1 MSNYSFNFLKN
12 INKNINNNNYLSSYS
27 NKKIN
32 MNKENYYDKNM
43 NYYICSF
50 GGCGST
56 LLTNYLSNFGNVY
69 HIHDRYPP
77 SKLKYVG
84 KNNSDKEVYSEWFND
99 VDIPDTELKKYKVIY
114 IYRNPLYVI
123 YSRLAKPTGPNT
135 PHLQHIMCDN
145 DGNIALHDVLH
156 SKQDLYKLEEFF
168 DNYSSKKERNYHIY
182 CVKYEQF
189 WNNISLFN
197 KVMEIPDIKE
207 LYPRKYEKPKKIHFE
222 SVLKMIY
229 GNLLQKMAHMN
240 FIEVV

>member
-1 MSNYSFNFLKN
+1 MMNNYTFNFLKN
-12 INKNINNNNYLSSYS
+12 INNNNHLTNNL
-27 NKKIN
+27 NNEIN
-32 MNKENYYDKNM
+32 MNKENFYDKNM
-43 NYYICSF
+43 NYYICSY

-56 LLTNYLSNFGNVY
+56 ILTNYLSNFGNVY

-77 SKLKYVG
+77 SKLKHVG

-99 VDIPDTELKKYKVIY
+99 VDIPDTELKNYKIIY

-145 DGNIALHDVLH
+145 DGNIALYDVLH
-156 SKQDLYKLEEFF
+156 KKQDLYKLEEFF

-197 KVMEIPDIKE
+197 KVIGIPDVKK
-207 LYPRKYEKPKKIHFE
+207 LYPRKYEKPKQIYFE

-229 GNLLQKMAHMN
+229 GNLLQKMARMN

>member
-12 INKNINNNNYLSSYS
+12 INNNNNNNYLSSYS